1 MLLGM
6 IQVRGTSRAHRR
18 GQRRWM
24 VAFHLSRWEDNGK
37 SSQRWVKGY
46 GPAVTG
52 RREEDL
58 GSCTAGFV
66 QVDLG
71 GEDAVA

>member
-18 GQRRWM
+18 RQRRRM
-24 VAFHLSRWEDNGK
+24 VAFHLGRWEDNGK
-37 SSQRWVKGY
+37 SGQRWVKGY

-52 RREEDL
+52 RKEEDL

-66 QVDLG
+66 QVDKG

>member
-1 MLLGM
+1 
-6 IQVRGTSRAHRR
+6 
-18 GQRRWM
+18 M

-37 SSQRWVKGY
+37 SSQRCVKGY
-46 GPAVTG
+46 GPAITG
-52 RREEDL
+52 RKEEDL